1 MKARLSFGLITV
13 ALASS
18 ISANILS
25 CSTQNSALAL
35 TPNDNLAGGSKT
47 SAQVVT
53 QKPGAN
59 MKDGRPMIES
69 MIKAAESYSDYV
81 FEFEMNAYKSG
92 TVVEHGKFYFK
103 KPHLLRL
110 EEMGPFRKGSVAV
123 LTASGNAKGHSG
135 GGLSFFVVDLSPRS
149 SLLRSAN
156 GYPMVDSDLAS
167 LAHALK
173 KFVEEGKIALVA
185 ENPTTLANGNKVEM
199 LEVYMSG
206 DGPIYKKVAV
216 DAKTLLPV
224 EWWDYENGKLVSHST
239 WDKFQGNIGLSDET
253 FTIKGAAK

>member
-1 MKARLSFGLITV
+1 MKSSLRLGLIAV
-13 ALASS
+13 ALATSTSS
-18 ISANILS
+18 AILN
-25 CSTQNSALAL
+25 CNLQNSALAL
-35 TPNDNLAGGSKT
+35 TANESWTAASRSST
-47 SAQVVT
+47 QVVI
-53 QKPGAN
+53 QKPGSN
-59 MKDGRPMIES
+59 MKDGRPMIEN

-81 FEFEMNAYKSG
+81 FEFEMTAYKSG
-92 TVVEHGKFYFK
+92 TVIEHGKFYFK

-135 GGLSFFVVDLSPRS
+135 GGLSFFVVDLNPRS

-173 KFVEEGKIALVA
+173 MFVEEGKIALVA
-185 ENPTTLANGNKVEM
+185 ENQTTLANGNKVEM
-199 LEVYMSG
+199 LEVYMSD

-216 DAKTLLPV
+216 DPKTLLPV

-239 WDKFQGNIGLSDET
+239 WDKFQGNLGLSDET